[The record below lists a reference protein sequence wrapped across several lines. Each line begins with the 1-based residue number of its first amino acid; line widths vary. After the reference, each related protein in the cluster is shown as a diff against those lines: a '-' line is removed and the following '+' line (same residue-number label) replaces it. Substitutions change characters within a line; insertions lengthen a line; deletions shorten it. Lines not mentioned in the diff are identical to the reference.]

1 MLFSLSIAVAPA
13 LPESACA
20 SLKICVGPMTHIGPV
35 QNKKSYPAPRS
46 DRAVEDTSLRRSEP
60 VLGRVWPLDGVIWKT
75 LHALFSKGVGVIMF
89 ELRSGKLCSIFS

>member
-1 MLFSLSIAVAPA
+1 MLFSLSNAVAPA

-60 VLGRVWPLDGVIWKT
+60 VLGRVWLLDGVILEDFACAVLKGGGCYNVRATQWK
-75 LHALFSKGVGVIMF
+75 VM
-89 ELRSGKLCSIFS
+89 